1 MQKKKH
7 LLMFVSMILVILL
20 AITGCGGS
28 NNTSEESGKKD
39 KLIFAAD
46 RDATSAD
53 PHATND
59 TQSLLVIS
67 QIYDTLLRQNP
78 DTMEP
83 EPCLAETWDN
93 VNDTTIEF
101 KLKQGVK
108 FQNGEEMKA
117 SDVKFTFERALKS
130 SHIKHIVGEIDP
142 EKIEVIDDYT
152 IRIGTYKPF
161 SPMIACLA
169 HPSTSILNEK
179 AVNEAG
185 ENYGQDPVG
194 TGPYKLVKWNKG
206 DSIEFTRFDDYH
218 GEKAKIKDLVY
229 RVLPEPENRVIE
241 LETGGADIVVDVP
254 ATATSRIE
262 KDPNL
267 MLVKKAELSSNYL
280 GFNLQKKPFDDVRVR
295 KAICHAIDVNEIV
308 ETVYEGN
315 AVPAAGPISPGTLG
329 YNEDLKLHELNIEK
343 AKQLLA
349 EAGYPNG
356 FKATLWTNDKK
367 ERLDIAEIVQNRLR
381 EINIEVSVQVLE
393 WGVYLERTAN
403 GEHDM
408 YLLGWVNNMGDP
420 DGALYGLFSSSKLG
434 TGGNRN
440 FYVSTEVDELLEQG
454 REEFDTEKR
463 KQIYNRCQEIIYND
477 APCLY
482 INYGEYIYATR
493 KNVKGFRLHPAM
505 SHRLWEVYF
514 EED

>member
-1 MQKKKH
+1 MQKKKY
-7 LLMFVSMILVILL
+7 LLMFVSMILVVLL

-28 NNTSEESGKKD
+28 NSNSEESGKKD

-59 TQSLLVIS
+59 TQSLLIMS

-83 EPCLAETWDN
+83 EPCLAESWEN

-130 SHIKHIVGEIDP
+130 AHVQHVVGEIDP

-152 IRIGTYKPF
+152 IRIGTFEPF

-185 ENYGQDPVG
+185 EDYGQHPVG

-254 ATATSRIE
+254 PNAISRIE
-262 KDPNL
+262 GDSDLQLIKR
-267 MLVKKAELSSNYL
+267 AEFSSNYL
-280 GFNLQKKPFDDVRVR
+280 GFNLSKAPFDDVRVR
-295 KAICHAIDVNEIV
+295 KAICYAIDVNQIV
-308 ETVYEGN
+308 NTVYEGN

-329 YNEDLKLHELNIEK
+329 YNEDLELYEVDLEK
-343 AKQLLA
+343 AKELLA
-349 EAGYPNG
+349 EAGYPDG
-356 FKATLWTNDKK
+356 FKTTLWTNDRQD
-367 ERLDIAEIVQNRLR
+367 RLDVAEIVQNKLR
-381 EINIEVSVQVLE
+381 DINIDVSVQVLE
-393 WGVYLERTAN
+393 WGVYLEKTAN

-408 YLLGWVNNMGDP
+408 YLLGWGNNMGDP
-420 DGALYGLFSSSKLG
+420 DGALFGLFSSTQLG

-440 FYVSTEVDELLEQG
+440 FYVSSEVDELLEQG
-454 REEFDTEKR
+454 RKEFDTENR
-463 KQIYNRCQEIIYND
+463 KQIYKECQEVIYKD

-482 INYGEYIYATR
+482 INYGEMIYAA
-493 KNVKGFRLHPAM
+493 KANVKGFRMHPAM
-505 SHRLWEVYF
+505 AHRLWEVYF
-514 EED
+514 ED